1 MLELSSG
8 HLVFLLQSTQRPH
21 FISVRSHVTMLEH
34 ETVARLRNE
43 VEGLRAEK
51 AQLEAKCLTQEVEI
65 KLNQTNVVNEVGKIS
80 EHK

>member
-1 MLELSSG
+1 MLEFSFG
-8 HLVFLLQSTQRPH
+8 HLVFLLQSTQRPP
-21 FISVRSHVTMLEH
+21 FISVRSYLTTLEH

-51 AQLEAKCLTQEVEI
+51 AQLEAKCFSQEVE
-65 KLNQTNVVNEVGKIS
+65 KRNQTNVNEVGETS

>member
-1 MLELSSG
+1 MLEFSFG

-21 FISVRSHVTMLEH
+21 FISVRSYHTMLEH

-51 AQLEAKCLTQEVEI
+51 AQLEAKCFSQDVETTR
-65 KLNQTNVVNEVGKIS
+65 NQNNVNEVGETS

>member
-1 MLELSSG
+1 MLEFSFG
-8 HLVFLLQSTQRPH
+8 HPVFLLQSTQRPH
-21 FISVRSHVTMLEH
+21 FISVRSYHTMLEH

-51 AQLEAKCLTQEVEI
+51 AQLEAKCFSQDVE
-65 KLNQTNVVNEVGKIS
+65 KTRNQRSVNEVGETS

>member
-1 MLELSSG
+1 
-8 HLVFLLQSTQRPH
+8 
-21 FISVRSHVTMLEH
+21 MLEH
-34 ETVARLRNE
+34 ETVARLGNE

-65 KLNQTNVVNEVGKIS
+65 KLNQTNVVNEVGKTS

>member
-1 MLELSSG
+1 MLEFPSG

-21 FISVRSHVTMLEH
+21 FISVRSYRTMLEH

-51 AQLEAKCLTQEVEI
+51 AQLEAKCFSQEVE
-65 KLNQTNVVNEVGKIS
+65 KRNQTNVNEVGGTS
-80 EHK
+80 EHR

>member
-1 MLELSSG
+1 MLEFLSG

-21 FISVRSHVTMLEH
+21 FISVHSYHTMLEH

-51 AQLEAKCLTQEVEI
+51 AQLEAKCFSQDVQITR
-65 KLNQTNVVNEVGKIS
+65 NQNNVNEVGETS